1 MNNFLKLSGGN
12 IVLFYRLDKGLIA
25 HLHFRLPQVRPSD
38 VLAWLGPEANG
49 FGLALG
55 GFGFQVLKAKPRAL
69 ALAWL
74 WLGLAQA
81 LA

>member
-1 MNNFLKLSGGN
+1 VWKDGEFVE
-12 IVLFYRLDKGLIA
+12 I
-25 HLHFRLPQVRPSD
+25 SD

-55 GFGFQVLKAKPRAL
+55 GFGFQVFEAKPRAL